1 MLADSGAA
9 AFRLLSPGRGATAT
23 GVAFAGAPFFPRNRC
38 GERAIW
44 LRCRML
50 ACGSD
55 TGRRVFMADRLAV
68 AFSLVSK
75 GKQIGCCRVTE
86 LWTLHLDSCT
96 VQNVHSAHFICTMHS
111 PTGSPSTVCLFDD
124 VIRSLPCTIDD
135 AGVNTPH
142 PPCETGR
149 RGWGCRPPWGDVT
162 AEYRSWCLARERE
175 RERGSVAWTWT
186 RCWRL

>member
-1 MLADSGAA
+1 M
-9 AFRLLSPGRGATAT
+9 
-23 GVAFAGAPFFPRNRC
+23 AFAGAPFFPRNRC

-86 LWTLHLDSCT
+86 LWTLRLDS
-96 VQNVHSAHFICTMHS
+96 
-111 PTGSPSTVCLFDD
+111 
-124 VIRSLPCTIDD
+124 
-135 AGVNTPH
+135 
-142 PPCETGR
+142 
-149 RGWGCRPPWGDVT
+149 
-162 AEYRSWCLARERE
+162 
-175 RERGSVAWTWT
+175 
-186 RCWRL
+186 

>member
-1 MLADSGAA
+1 MARRWCGRAGVSLAFLLADSGAA

-55 TGRRVFMADRLAV
+55 TGRRVLMADRLAV

-86 LWTLHLDSCT
+86 LWTLRLDS
-96 VQNVHSAHFICTMHS
+96 
-111 PTGSPSTVCLFDD
+111 
-124 VIRSLPCTIDD
+124 
-135 AGVNTPH
+135 
-142 PPCETGR
+142 
-149 RGWGCRPPWGDVT
+149 
-162 AEYRSWCLARERE
+162 
-175 RERGSVAWTWT
+175 
-186 RCWRL
+186 

>member
-38 GERAIW
+38 GERAIL

-50 ACGSD
+50 ACGCG
-55 TGRRVFMADRLAV
+55 TGRRVFMPDRLAV

-111 PTGSPSTVCLFDD
+111 PTGSPTGTGAVPPREGAVATPARTTHAPAGGRQATRDEAAASAECAHEQLASKGAATRARACLHARGPLGDQ
-124 VIRSLPCTIDD
+124 PG
-135 AGVNTPH
+135 AGL
-142 PPCETGR
+142 G
-149 RGWGCRPPWGDVT
+149 
-162 AEYRSWCLARERE
+162 
-175 RERGSVAWTWT
+175 
-186 RCWRL
+186 